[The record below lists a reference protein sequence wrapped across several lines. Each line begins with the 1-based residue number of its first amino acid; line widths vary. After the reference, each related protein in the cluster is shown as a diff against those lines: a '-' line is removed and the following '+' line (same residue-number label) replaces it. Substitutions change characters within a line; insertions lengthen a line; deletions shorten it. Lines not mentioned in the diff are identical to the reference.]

1 MADKEQPLVKQCRV
15 KSQALVRYQKE
26 YNSYLKEVT
35 MNENKITSMIA
46 DNKCE
51 HEVAKMREVLKET
64 EVMIPIIKD
73 KLTECVDDL
82 EEFMEENGEEVKKLN
97 EEIHDKAVEQ
107 IALSKGFLESL
118 HEEEIGNTQEKMDVK
133 AEDKIKDQAEE

>member
-1 MADKEQPLVKQCRV
+1 
-15 KSQALVRYQKE
+15 
-26 YNSYLKEVT
+26 

-97 EEIHDKAVEQ
+97 EEIHDKAIEQ
-107 IALSKGFLESL
+107 ISLSKGFLESL
-118 HEEEIGNTQEKMDVK
+118 HEEEIKYLLIFFFLLSTSFKNQCTGINSKEGK
-133 AEDKIKDQAEE
+133 KIRDPVFGARS